1 MRGRA
6 VRFARPRTVEIVEV
20 DVPEPRT
27 GEVVVRT
34 RYSGISGGTEMLA
47 YRGELD
53 ASVPLDETIGAL
65 GGTFAYPFRYGY
77 SCVGEVITSRT
88 ELREGAAVF
97 AFHPHQDLFVARTS
111 DVVDVEG
118 VDPRVATLLPL
129 VETALQVSLDAAPR
143 IGDAVVVTGLGAVGI
158 LVAMLLARSGARVVG
173 SEPKPW
179 RQAIARS
186 FGVTTVAPDEL
197 DAAVKEIS
205 DSRGA
210 DLVVE
215 ASGDPRVLGD
225 SLPLLRHEG
234 TAVVASWY
242 GTKVAQLPLGAD
254 FHRRRLTIRS
264 SQVSTI
270 PASLEGWDR
279 SRRRAVARSLM
290 DELRLDL
297 LASHEFLFD
306 EAPRAYAAIDQEE
319 PGLTHAALRYS

>member
-6 VRFARPRTVEIVEV
+6 VRFVRPRTVELVEV
-20 DVPEPRT
+20 DVPEPRA
-27 GEVVVRT
+27 GELLVRT

-77 SCVGEVITSRT
+77 SCVGQIMTSRA

-97 AFHPHQDLFVARTS
+97 AFQPHQDLFVARSS
-111 DVVDVEG
+111 DVVDMEG
-118 VDPRVATLLPL
+118 VDPRVATLFPL

-143 IGDAVVVTGLGAVGI
+143 FGDAVVVTGLGAVGI
-158 LVAMLLARSGARVVG
+158 LVATLLARSGARVVG

-179 RQAIARS
+179 RREIARS
-186 FGVTTVAPDEL
+186 FGVIGAAPDEL
-197 DAAVKEIS
+197 EAAVKEIS

-215 ASGDPRVLGD
+215 VSGDPHVLGD
-225 SLPLLRHEG
+225 SLRLLRHEG
-234 TAVVASWY
+234 TALVASWY
-242 GTKVAQLPLGAD
+242 GTKVAPLPLGAD
-254 FHRRRLTIRS
+254 FHRRRLTIKS

-270 PASLEGWDR
+270 PRSLEGWDR

-290 DELRLDL
+290 DELRLEL
-297 LASHEFLFD
+297 LATHEFSLD
-306 EAPRAYAAIDQEE
+306 EAPRAYAAIDEEE
-319 PGLTHAALRYS
+319 PGLIHAALRYS